1 MKKTMKNALLLATVA
16 LLLLAM
22 SGRSA
27 MAFDDESTRATLKG
41 LPGVWVWVEDFSDDA
56 KRAGFNQQT
65 FQTDVELKLR
75 LAGIKILTE
84 QERMFTSGIP
94 YLSLLV
100 NPLHDQHGEIA
111 AYGTRL
117 HLWQGVRLIREP
129 SITAFASTWSV
140 SGVGYG
146 KLSGVRNSVKDLVD
160 QFINAWLSVNPK

>member
-94 YLSLLV
+94 YLYLNV
-100 NPLHDQHGEIA
+100 NPLHGQHGQIH
-111 AYGTRL
+111 AYTINLELNQWVWLG
-117 HLWQGVRLIREP
+117 REP
-129 SITAFASTWSV
+129 SIRAPATTWSV
-140 SGVGYG
+140 GSVGYG
-146 KLSGVRNSVKDLVD
+146 KLSNVRNAVKDLVD

>member
-27 MAFDDESTRATLKG
+27 MAFNDESTRATLKE
-41 LPGVWVWVEDFSDDA
+41 LSGVWVWVEDFSDDA

-75 LAGIKILTE
+75 LAGIQVLTQ
-84 QERMFTSGIP
+84 QESLATPGSP
-94 YLSLLV
+94 YLYLNV
-100 NPLHDQHGEIA
+100 NALHDQHGEIA

-146 KLSGVRNSVKDLVD
+146 KLSNVRNAVKDRVD